1 MTNLD
6 TEALAALLDRQA
18 IIEVLQRYILG
29 MADRN
34 HQLVLSC
41 FTEDAQVDYEFI
53 KLRSRAEL
61 ARFMEDR
68 RSSAGKNLYGLER
81 VTYGAQQLPNIW
93 VTLRGDEAD
102 VRSEGGSTYAGWRGE
117 EKIVV
122 MRSLTY
128 HDLMRRVEG
137 AWLIARRDHRPG
149 WRVELPA
156 VDVPA
161 ELAR

>member
-1 MTNLD
+1 MANLD

-29 MADRN
+29 MADKN
-34 HQLVLSC
+34 HPMVLSC
-41 FTEDAQVDYEFI
+41 FTEDAQVDYGFI
-53 KLRSRAEL
+53 KLHSRSEMAS
-61 ARFMEDR
+61 FMGGR
-68 RSSAGKNLYGLER
+68 RGSAGTNLYGIER

-102 VRSEGGSTYAGWRGE
+102 VRSEGSSTYAGWRGE

-128 HDLMRRVEG
+128 YDLMRRVDG
-137 AWLIARRDHRPG
+137 RWLIARRDHRPG